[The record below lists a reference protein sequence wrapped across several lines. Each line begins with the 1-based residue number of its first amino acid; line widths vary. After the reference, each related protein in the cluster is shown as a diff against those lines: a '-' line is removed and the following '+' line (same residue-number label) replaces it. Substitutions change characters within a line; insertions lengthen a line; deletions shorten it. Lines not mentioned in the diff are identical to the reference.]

1 MLIRVSTDHLI
12 FPKHFKKKKK
22 KLVLFHFKIN
32 KYNKM
37 KLEKSIEKYH
47 QVIN

>member
-1 MLIRVSTDHLI
+1 MPIRVSTDHLI
-12 FPKHFKKKKK
+12 FPKHLKKKK

>member
-1 MLIRVSTDHLI
+1 MPIRVSTDHLI

-22 KLVLFHFKIN
+22 LVLFHFKI

>member
-1 MLIRVSTDHLI
+1 MPIRVSTDHLI
-12 FPKHFKKKKK
+12 FRKHFLKKKI
-22 KLVLFHFKIN
+22 LVLFHFKIN

>member
-1 MLIRVSTDHLI
+1 MPIRVSTDHLI
-12 FPKHFKKKKK
+12 FPKHFKKKK
-22 KLVLFHFKIN
+22 VLFHFKIN